1 MLRQN
6 ISMKLAFF
14 MSLIGLAACGT
25 ESDESELLAE
35 ENSDDSAS
43 SDDSALL
50 DTSAARYAQL
60 VQKVNFVVIHKKDK
74 TGYVPK
80 SQLDAQIA
88 QLNRAFSG
96 AEARSSGYKGATDA
110 GITFQLANVKYVQH
124 DEHFQYCSLYNY
136 QSVIKKAYGLNPAQ
150 YLNIYI
156 CNVGANLG
164 LSWLPYQPYKSP
176 GSGSNKPTVPTEDNP
191 ILGCMV
197 HHELIAGNNYRGGV
211 WAQGDMATH
220 EVGHHYGLTHP
231 YEDSCLS
238 TMASDMVSDTPRGM
252 TNHVGWCKQIK
263 KKDTCPGGGADDISN
278 YMYATD
284 DACRNH
290 FTPGQVARMRTMISK
305 YKPKFARESSI
316 GAKSVDPTLLTTE
329 DGE

>member
-1 MLRQN
+1 MLRQKK
-6 ISMKLAFF
+6 ISMTLVFF
-14 MSLIGLAACGT
+14 MSMIGLAACGT
-25 ESDESELLAE
+25 ESDDGEPLAE
-35 ENSDDSAS
+35 EGGEYESES
-43 SDDSALL
+43 L
-50 DTSAARYAQL
+50 DLSAARYPRL

-74 TGYVPK
+74 TGYVPRT
-80 SQLDAQIA
+80 QLEAQID

-96 AEARSSGYKGATDA
+96 AEARSAGYEGATDA

-124 DEHFQYCSLYNY
+124 DEYFQYCALANY
-136 QSVIKKAYGLNPAQ
+136 QPVVKRAYGLDPTQ

-164 LSWLPYQPYKSP
+164 LSWLPYQPYKSGP
-176 GSGSNKPTVPTEDNP
+176 NKPTVPTEDHP

-197 HHELIAGNNYRGGV
+197 HHELIAGNNYQGGMF
-211 WAQGDMATH
+211 AQGDIATH
-220 EVGHHYGLTHP
+220 EVGHHYGLAHP
-231 YEDSCLS
+231 YEDYCLS
-238 TMASDMVSDTPRGM
+238 SMASDMVSDTPRGM
-252 TNHVGWCKQIK
+252 RNHVGWCKQIK
-263 KKDTCPGGGADDISN
+263 NKDTCPGGGADDISN